1 MISTMNKPFDFTRWS
16 LRISLFS
23 LLAAGFAVFG
33 LRFSIIDFQPA
44 LLGIAGTTLAGL
56 LAIVFGLIGT
66 LRAIKAKETNIAST
80 LAGPALGFLVVMP
93 VLMAIMAGAGAPRIH
108 DITTDLAHPP
118 EFVAIKALR
127 APAHNSLDRPEPE
140 NLAALQKAGY
150 PDLAPLLISRPSDQ
164 VFEQAIALVKKRGWE
179 IAVVS
184 AANGRIEATD
194 TTRIMGF
201 KDDVVIRVQAA
212 GNKTQVDMRSA
223 SRVGKG
229 DLGMN
234 AKRIRLFLTDLGK

>member
-1 MISTMNKPFDFTRWS
+1 MNKPFNFTRWS
-16 LRISLFS
+16 LRISLFA
-23 LLAAGFAVFG
+23 LLTATLSVLGH
-33 LRFSIIDFQPA
+33 RFSMIDFQLT
-44 LLGIAGTTLAGL
+44 LLGLAGTTLTGL

-66 LRAIKAKETNIAST
+66 LRAIKVKESEIAST
-80 LAGPALGFLVVMP
+80 LAGSTLGFLIVTP
-93 VLMAIMAGAGAPRIH
+93 ILMAIMAGAGAPRIH

-127 APAHNSLDRPEPE
+127 TPAHNSLDRLEPE
-140 NLAALQKAGY
+140 NLAALQKEGY
-150 PDLAPLLISRPSDQ
+150 PDLTPLLINRPSDQ
-164 VFEQAIALVKKRGWE
+164 VFEQAAVLVKKRGWE
-179 IAVVS
+179 IAAAS

-234 AKRIRLFLTDLGK
+234 AERIRQFLADLEK

>member
-1 MISTMNKPFDFTRWS
+1 MNKPFDFTRWS
-16 LRISLFS
+16 LRISLFA
-23 LLAAGFAVFG
+23 LLAAGLAVFG

-44 LLGIAGTTLAGL
+44 LLGLVGTTLAGL
-56 LAIVFGLIGT
+56 LSIVLGLIGT
-66 LRAIKAKETNIAST
+66 LRAIKAKEIRIAST
-80 LAGPALGFLVVMP
+80 LAGSTLGLLVVMP
-93 VLMAIMAGAGAPRIH
+93 VLMAIMAGAGVPRIH

-118 EFVAIKALR
+118 EFVAIQALR
-127 APAHNSLDRPEPE
+127 TLAHNSLDRLEPE
-140 NLAALQKAGY
+140 NLAALQKEGY
-150 PDLAPLLISRPSDQ
+150 PDLAPLLIPRPSDQ
-164 VFEQAIALVKKRGWE
+164 VFEQAVALVKKRGWE
-179 IAVVS
+179 VAAVS

-234 AKRIRLFLTDLGK
+234 AKRIQLFLADLGK

>member
-1 MISTMNKPFDFTRWS
+1 MKKPFEFTRWS
-16 LRISLFS
+16 LRISLFA
-23 LLAAGFAVFG
+23 LLTAGLAILG
-33 LRFSIIDFQPA
+33 LRLSIFDFQPA
-44 LLGIAGTTLAGL
+44 LIGLAGTTLAGL
-56 LAIVFGLIGT
+56 LAIVLGLIGT
-66 LRAIKAKETNIAST
+66 LRAIKAKETRVVST
-80 LAGPALGFLVVMP
+80 LSGSTLGFLVVAP

-108 DITTDLAHPP
+108 DITTDLTHPP

-127 APAHNSLDRPEPE
+127 TPAHNSLDRLEPE

-150 PDLAPLLISRPSDQ
+150 PDLAPLFIPRPSDQ
-164 VFEQAIALVKKRGWE
+164 VFEQAVALVKKRGWE
-179 IAVVS
+179 VAAVS
-184 AANGRIEATD
+184 AVNSRIEATD

-201 KDDVVIRVQAA
+201 KDDVIIRIQAA

-234 AKRIRLFLTDLGK
+234 AERIRLFLADLGK

>member
-1 MISTMNKPFDFTRWS
+1 MKKPFDFTRWS
-16 LRISLFS
+16 LRISLFA
-23 LLAAGFAVFG
+23 LLTAGFSVLG

-44 LLGIAGTTLAGL
+44 LLGLAGTTLAGL
-56 LAIVFGLIGT
+56 LAIVLGLIGT
-66 LRAIKAKETNIAST
+66 LRAIKAKETRIVST
-80 LAGPALGFLVVMP
+80 LSGSTLGFLVVMP

-108 DITTDLAHPP
+108 DITTDLVRPP
-118 EFVAIKALR
+118 EFVAIQALR
-127 APAHNSLDRPEPE
+127 TPAHNSLDRLEPE
-140 NLAALQKAGY
+140 NLTALQTTGY
-150 PDLAPLLISRPSDQ
+150 PDLAPLLIPRPSDQ
-164 VFEQAIALVKKRGWE
+164 VFEQAVALVKKRGWE

>member
-1 MISTMNKPFDFTRWS
+1 MNKLFNFTRWS
-16 LRISLFS
+16 LRLS
-23 LLAAGFAVFG
+23 LLAVLIAALAIFG
-33 LRFSIIDFQPA
+33 HRFSMIGFQPA
-44 LLGIAGTTLAGL
+44 LLGLAGTVLTGF
-56 LAIVFGLIGT
+56 LAIVLGLIGT
-66 LRAIKAKETNIAST
+66 LRAIKTKETETVPT
-80 LAGPALGFLVVMP
+80 LAGSTLGFLVVAP
-93 VLMAIMAGAGAPRIH
+93 VLMTIMAGAGTPRIH
-108 DITTDLAHPP
+108 DITTDLTHPP

-127 APAHNSLDRPEPE
+127 TPAHNSLDRLDPE

-150 PDLAPLLISRPSDQ
+150 PDLTPLLINRPSDQ
-164 VFEQAIALVKKRGWE
+164 VFEQAVALVKKRGWE
-179 IAVVS
+179 IAAAS
-184 AANGRIEATD
+184 AVNGRIEATD

-234 AKRIRLFLTDLGK
+234 AERIRLFLSDLGK

>member
-1 MISTMNKPFDFTRWS
+1 MISTMKKPFDFTRWS
-16 LRISLFS
+16 LRISLFA

-44 LLGIAGTTLAGL
+44 LLGIAGTTLTGL

-66 LRAIKAKETNIAST
+66 LRAIKAKETNIVST
-80 LAGPALGFLVVMP
+80 LAGAILGLLVVMP
-93 VLMAIMAGAGAPRIH
+93 VLMAIMTGAGAPRIH
-108 DITTDLAHPP
+108 DITTDLTHPP
-118 EFVAIKALR
+118 EFVAIQALR
-127 APAHNSLDRPEPE
+127 APAHNSLDRLEPE

-150 PDLAPLLISRPSDQ
+150 PDLAPLFIPRPSDQ
-164 VFEQAIALVKKRGWE
+164 VFEQAVTLVKKRGWE
-179 IAVVS
+179 VAAVS

-234 AKRIRLFLTDLGK
+234 AKRIRLFLADLGE

>member
-1 MISTMNKPFDFTRWS
+1 MKKPFEFTRWS
-16 LRISLFS
+16 LRISLFA
-23 LLAAGFAVFG
+23 LLTAGLAILG
-33 LRFSIIDFQPA
+33 LRLSIFDFQPA
-44 LLGIAGTTLAGL
+44 LIGLAGTTLSGL
-56 LAIVFGLIGT
+56 LAIVLGLIGT
-66 LRAIKAKETNIAST
+66 LRAIKSKETEIVST
-80 LAGPALGFLVVMP
+80 LAGSTLGLLVVIP

-108 DITTDLAHPP
+108 DISTDLVHPP
-118 EFVAIKALR
+118 EFLAIKALR
-127 APAHNSLDRPEPE
+127 TPAHNSLDRLEPW

-150 PDLAPLLISRPSDQ
+150 PDLAPLLIPRPTDQ
-164 VFEQAIALVKKRGWE
+164 VFEKAVVLVKKLGWE
-179 IAVVS
+179 LAAVS

-201 KDDVVIRVQAA
+201 KDDVIIRIQAA

-234 AKRIRLFLTDLGK
+234 AERIRLFLADLEK

>member
-1 MISTMNKPFDFTRWS
+1 MISTMNKPFDCTRWS
-16 LRISLFS
+16 LRLSLFT
-23 LLAAGFAVFG
+23 LLAATLAVFG
-33 LRFSIIDFQPA
+33 HRFNIIDFQPA
-44 LLGIAGTTLAGL
+44 LLGLAGTTLTGL
-56 LAIVFGLIGT
+56 LAIVLGLIGT
-66 LRAIKAKETNIAST
+66 LRAIKARETELAAT
-80 LAGPALGFLVVMP
+80 LTGPALGFLVVTP

-118 EFVAIKALR
+118 KFIAIKAQR
-127 APAHNSLDRPEPE
+127 TPAHNSLDRLEPE
-140 NLAALQKAGY
+140 NLAALQREGY
-150 PDLAPLLISRPSDQ
+150 PDLTPLLINRPSDQ
-164 VFEQAIALVKKRGWE
+164 VFEQAAALVKERGWE
-179 IAVVS
+179 VAAIS

-234 AKRIRLFLTDLGK
+234 AARIRLFLADLGK